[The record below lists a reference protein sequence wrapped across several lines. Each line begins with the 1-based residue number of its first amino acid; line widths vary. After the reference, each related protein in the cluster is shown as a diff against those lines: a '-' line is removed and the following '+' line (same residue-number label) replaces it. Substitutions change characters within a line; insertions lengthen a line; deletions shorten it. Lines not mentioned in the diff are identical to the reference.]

1 LIFLFSIKEKITNIV
16 TVTNRKHCW
25 SVVIMSVQNEE
36 EIIPERNPN
45 QRLPKEP
52 RHNNDRILATQ
63 VLETMKNIIM
73 ELQVFKAYNEK
84 MKKAHEHWLEINEM
98 LL

>member
-16 TVTNRKHCW
+16 TVTNIKHCS

-36 EIIPERNPN
+36 EIIPEGNPN
-45 QRLPKEP
+45 QGLPKEP
-52 RHNNDRILATQ
+52 GHNNDRSLATQ
-63 VLETMKNIIM
+63 VLETMKNLIM
-73 ELQVFKAYNEK
+73 ELQVFKDYNEK
-84 MKKAHEHWLEINEM
+84 MKKAHEHQLEINEM